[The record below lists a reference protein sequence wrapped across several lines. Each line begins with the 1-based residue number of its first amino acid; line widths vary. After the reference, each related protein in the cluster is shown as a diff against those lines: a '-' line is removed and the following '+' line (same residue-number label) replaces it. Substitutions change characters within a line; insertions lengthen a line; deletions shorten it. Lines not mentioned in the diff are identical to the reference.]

1 MAKFGTYGFAP
12 VLWARNPHKRT
23 ALYEGPHDEVVIILQ
38 GSRFEPRYCSATS
51 RDQSCS
57 TSRSRYH
64 VRCVLDLNGERRP
77 PQVLP
82 GPMVGVIQ
90 PGPLRQYPA

>member
-64 VRCVLDLNGERRP
+64 VRCVLDSMANDVPRRSS
-77 PQVLP
+77 L
-82 GPMVGVIQ
+82 GPW
-90 PGPLRQYPA
+90 